1 MGRSLALVFS
11 IVLAAPPTLRGQD
24 ASAPPDSGF
33 VEEPFDVTSSGL
45 LLPGTLTRPTETSG
59 PIPIAV
65 IVVGSGPT
73 DRNGNGPLVQTDMYA
88 QLAHGLARRG
98 VASVRYDKRGIGPS
112 MFTVDHTALTLDDFV
127 GDVMTVAGA
136 VAADSQYSSVYL
148 VGHSEGA
155 GLVLQAA
162 NRGAPV
168 AGIAML
174 SGLGRPLQDVIHD
187 QFLLLTDSLT
197 VQKIDEAFERFLEGE
212 DVADAPEVARPLL
225 APVYRR
231 LIASM
236 AAYDPEAEIARA
248 TVPVLIVQGAMDL
261 QVLEEDAERLHA
273 AQPAAEM
280 ILLPNANHVL
290 KAASTREPAAQM
302 ATYQDRSIPIV
313 SEVVD
318 GIADWIDATEETAV
332 P

>member
-1 MGRSLALVFS
+1 
-11 IVLAAPPTLRGQD
+11 
-24 ASAPPDSGF
+24 
-33 VEEPFDVTSSGL
+33 
-45 LLPGTLTRPTETSG
+45 
-59 PIPIAV
+59 
-65 IVVGSGPT
+65 
-73 DRNGNGPLVQTDMYA
+73 
-88 QLAHGLARRG
+88 
-98 VASVRYDKRGIGPS
+98 
-112 MFTVDHTALTLDDFV
+112 MFTIDHTALTLDDFV

-187 QFLLLTDSLT
+187 QFLLVTDSLT

-212 DVADAPEVARPLL
+212 DVPDAPEVARPLL
-225 APVYRR
+225 TPVYRR

-248 TVPVLIVQGAMDL
+248 TVPVLIVQGAMDM
-261 QVLEEDAERLHA
+261 QVLVEDAERLHA

-280 ILLPNANHVL
+280 IMIPEANHVL
-290 KAASTREPAAQM
+290 KAATSREPAAQT

-313 SEVVD
+313 PELVD
-318 GIADWIDATEETAV
+318 GIADWIEAV
-332 P
+332 GAPDVP